1 MLGVLRFEVADD
13 DRDFLPAAREALAVL
28 AARPGFR
35 SGQLARAYD
44 QPTLWCLV
52 TEWESVGAYRRAL
65 GSFEVRSVATP
76 LLSRALPEPSAYEP
90 LATVGAGETAEAGHS
105 VEAGQSVAAGRS
117 VEAGG
122 PADVR
127 TRASDRAGLGRML
140 GDERATAGPAAA
152 PAPTTDTDTITAW
165 GRDGGTS
172 RER

>member
-13 DRDFLPAAREALAVL
+13 DRDFAAAAREALAVL

-35 SGQLARAYD
+35 AGQLARAYD

-90 LATVGAGETAEAGHS
+90 LLIAEPGSPGEPGD
-105 VEAGQSVAAGRS
+105 
-117 VEAGG
+117 AGG
-122 PADVR
+122 PGGPVVRIRETDQARLARVRADVR
-127 TRASDRAGLGRML
+127 
-140 GDERATAGPAAA
+140 ATPGPGT
-152 PAPTTDTDTITAW
+152 PPVTTDTDSITAW
-165 GRDGGTS
+165 ARDGGTS
-172 RER
+172 SEH